1 MIRLQDPRHP
11 PRDSIVPMIN
21 VAFLL
26 LIFFLM
32 TAVLDAPDPFDT
44 TPPEAGSDISET
56 FPDALVVNRNGEMAF
71 GPHRGDSVFD
81 AMSPGPLRL
90 RADAGLEAAKLARL
104 VARLAEAG
112 MTPIELVTVP
122 R

>member
-1 MIRLQDPRHP
+1 MIRLQNPRHS

-32 TAVLDAPDPFDT
+32 TAVLEPPDPVDA
-44 TPPEAGSDISET
+44 TPPVSEAEMGDT
-56 FPDALVVNRNGEMAF
+56 FPDVLVVTREGEMAF
-71 GPHRGDSVFD
+71 GPYRGDAVFD
-81 AMSPGPLRL
+81 ALSPGPLRL
-90 RADAGLEAAKLARL
+90 RADAGLEAAQLAKLIG
-104 VARLAEAG
+104 RLAEAG
-112 MTPIELVTVP
+112 MAPIELVTVP

>member
-1 MIRLQDPRHP
+1 MIRLQNSRRP

-32 TAVLDAPDPFDT
+32 TAVLEPPDPLEA
-44 TPPEAGSDISET
+44 TPPEARFEMGEI
-56 FPDALVVNRNGEMAF
+56 FPDVLVVNREGEMAY
-71 GPHRGDSVFD
+71 GPHRGDAVFQ
-81 AMSPGPLRL
+81 ALSPGPLRL
-90 RADAGLEAAKLARL
+90 RVDAELEAAQLAKLVGRL
-104 VARLAEAG
+104 GEVGVA
-112 MTPIELVTVP
+112 PIELVTVP

>member
-1 MIRLQDPRHP
+1 MIRLQDTRHP
-11 PRDSIVPMIN
+11 ARDSIVPMIN

-32 TAVLDAPDPFDT
+32 TAVLEAPDPFDT
-44 TPPEAGSDISET
+44 SPPEAGSDMSET
-56 FPDALVVNRNGEMAF
+56 FPDVLVVNRDGEMAF
-71 GPHRGDSVFD
+71 GPHRGDAVFD

-90 RADAGLEAAKLARL
+90 RADSGLEAAQLAKL
-104 VARLAEAG
+104 VGRLAEAG
-112 MTPIELVTVP
+112 MAPIELVTVP